1 MDISALYTQI
11 AVMFLLIGVGAVCYK
26 YKLVTDTGSGQMSAL
41 LINFAAPAI
50 IIHSFCRAF
59 DRAMLGKLIISF
71 VLSLVLLGISIGIA
85 ALVFHKD
92 TADYA
97 DKRMCVIFSNN
108 GFMALP
114 LLQALY
120 GDDGVFIGSINIVA
134 TNIVIWTFGVWLLT
148 RAGNRGKVRLSW
160 QKILL
165 NPGTIGFF
173 IGLAIFL
180 TSTNLPA
187 VLDEPITFLGNLNTP
202 LAMIVLGV
210 YLAQSNLLDIMK
222 DRSVYLVCLLRL
234 LVIPLITIALMWI
247 LRVNSDIANV
257 LIISIATPCAVAS
270 SMFAQLYGTNYR
282 YSSRLIAFSTQLSA
296 VTMPVM
302 LSLCALFAV

>member
-92 TADYA
+92 TTDYA

-148 RAGNRGKVRLSW
+148 RAGNRGKVRPSW

-180 TSTNLPA
+180 TSTNL
-187 VLDEPITFLGNLNTP
+187 
-202 LAMIVLGV
+202 
-210 YLAQSNLLDIMK
+210 
-222 DRSVYLVCLLRL
+222 DRKSVV
-234 LVIPLITIALMWI
+234 
-247 LRVNSDIANV
+247 
-257 LIISIATPCAVAS
+257 
-270 SMFAQLYGTNYR
+270 
-282 YSSRLIAFSTQLSA
+282 
-296 VTMPVM
+296 
-302 LSLCALFAV
+302 

>member
-1 MDISALYTQI
+1 M
-11 AVMFLLIGVGAVCYK
+11 
-26 YKLVTDTGSGQMSAL
+26 
-41 LINFAAPAI
+41 
-50 IIHSFCRAF
+50 
-59 DRAMLGKLIISF
+59 
-71 VLSLVLLGISIGIA
+71 LSLVLLGISIGIA
-85 ALVFHKD
+85 ALVFRKD

-148 RAGNRGKVRLSW
+148 RAGNRGKIRLSW

-180 TSTNLPA
+180 TSTTLPA

-210 YLAQSNLLDIMK
+210 YLAQSNLLDIIR
-222 DRSVYLVCLLRL
+222 DRSVYLVCLFRL

-247 LRVNSDIANV
+247 LRVDSDIANV

-282 YSSRLIAFSTQLSA
+282 YSSRLIAFSTLLSA

>member
-11 AVMFLLIGVGAVCYK
+11 IVMFLLIGVGAVCYK

-50 IIHSFCRAF
+50 IIHSFCREF
-59 DRAMLGKLIISF
+59 DRDMLGKLIVAF
-71 VLSLVLLGISIGIA
+71 VLSLLLLVISIGIA
-85 ALVFHKD
+85 TLVFRKD
-92 TADYA
+92 SADYA

-134 TNIVIWTFGVWLLT
+134 TNIVIWTFGIWLLT
-148 RAGNRGKVRLSW
+148 RAGNRGKIRLSW

-180 TSTNLPA
+180 TSTTLPA

-202 LAMIVLGV
+202 LAMIVLGI
-210 YLAQSNLLDIMK
+210 YLAQSNLIDIVK
-222 DRSVYLVCLLRL
+222 DRSMYLVYLFRL
-234 LVIPLITIALMWI
+234 LVIPFLTILIMQI
-247 LRVNSDIANV
+247 LHIDSDVAHV
-257 LIISIATPCAVAS
+257 LIISIATPCAVAA

-282 YSSRLIAFSTQLSA
+282 YSSRMIAFSTLLSA
-296 VTMPVM
+296 ITMPMM
-302 LSLCALFAV
+302 LSLCAYFAV

>member
-71 VLSLVLLGISIGIA
+71 ALSLVLLGISIGIA

-114 LLQALY
+114 LLAPRR
-120 GDDGVFIGSINIVA
+120 FI
-134 TNIVIWTFGVWLLT
+134 
-148 RAGNRGKVRLSW
+148 
-160 QKILL
+160 
-165 NPGTIGFF
+165 
-173 IGLAIFL
+173 
-180 TSTNLPA
+180 ST
-187 VLDEPITFLGNLNTP
+187 
-202 LAMIVLGV
+202 
-210 YLAQSNLLDIMK
+210 DIK
-222 DRSVYLVCLLRL
+222 PYW
-234 LVIPLITIALMWI
+234 LVI
-247 LRVNSDIANV
+247 
-257 LIISIATPCAVAS
+257 
-270 SMFAQLYGTNYR
+270 
-282 YSSRLIAFSTQLSA
+282 SA
-296 VTMPVM
+296 
-302 LSLCALFAV
+302 

>member
-11 AVMFLLIGVGAVCYK
+11 IVMFLLIGVGAVCYK

-50 IIHSFCRAF
+50 IIHSFCREF
-59 DRAMLGKLIISF
+59 DRDMLGKLIVAF
-71 VLSLVLLGISIGIA
+71 VLSLLLLVISIGIA
-85 ALVFHKD
+85 TLVFRKD
-92 TADYA
+92 SADYA

-148 RAGNRGKVRLSW
+148 RAGNRGKIRLSW

-180 TSTNLPA
+180 TSTTLPA

-202 LAMIVLGV
+202 LAMIVLGI
-210 YLAQSNLLDIMK
+210 YLAQSNLIDIVK
-222 DRSVYLVCLLRL
+222 DRSMYLVCLFRL
-234 LVIPLITIALMWI
+234 LVIPFLTILIMQI
-247 LRVNSDIANV
+247 LHIDSDVAHV
-257 LIISIATPCAVAS
+257 LIISIATPCAVAA

-282 YSSRLIAFSTQLSA
+282 YSSRMIAFSTLLSA
-296 VTMPVM
+296 ITMPMM
-302 LSLCALFAV
+302 LSLCAYFAV

>member
-11 AVMFLLIGVGAVCYK
+11 VVMFLLIGVGAICYK

-108 GFMALP
+108 WF
-114 LLQALY
+114 Y
-120 GDDGVFIGSINIVA
+120 G
-134 TNIVIWTFGVWLLT
+134 
-148 RAGNRGKVRLSW
+148 
-160 QKILL
+160 
-165 NPGTIGFF
+165 
-173 IGLAIFL
+173 
-180 TSTNLPA
+180 
-187 VLDEPITFLGNLNTP
+187 
-202 LAMIVLGV
+202 
-210 YLAQSNLLDIMK
+210 
-222 DRSVYLVCLLRL
+222 
-234 LVIPLITIALMWI
+234 IAL
-247 LRVNSDIANV
+247 IAGV
-257 LIISIATPCAVAS
+257 I
-270 SMFAQLYGTNYR
+270 R
-282 YSSRLIAFSTQLSA
+282 R
-296 VTMPVM
+296 
-302 LSLCALFAV
+302 

>member
-11 AVMFLLIGVGAVCYK
+11 IVMFLLIGVGAICYK
-26 YKLVTDTGSGQMSAL
+26 YKLVTDAGSGQMSAL
-41 LINFAAPAI
+41 LINFAGPAI
-50 IIHSFCRAF
+50 IIHSFCREF
-59 DRAMLGKLIISF
+59 DREMLGKLIVSF
-71 VLSLVLLGISIGIA
+71 ILSMLLLAISIGIA
-85 ALVFHKD
+85 TLVFRKD
-92 TADYA
+92 SPDYA

-180 TSTNLPA
+180 TSTTLPA

-210 YLAQSNLLDIMK
+210 YLAQSNLLDILK
-222 DRSVYLVCLLRL
+222 DRSMYLVCLFRL
-234 LVIPLITIALMWI
+234 LVIPFLTILIMWI
-247 LRVNSDIANV
+247 LSIDSDVANV

-282 YSSRLIAFSTQLSA
+282 YSGRMIAFSTLLSA
-296 VTMPVM
+296 ITMPMM